1 MGAAAQWVR
10 SVHLHL
16 LVLLPNAGIRRGG
29 RVRWRR
35 ETDRRRP
42 RWMPTRETERW
53 GMGARPCAVGTRS
66 GRGRETCGTRRNPRW
81 GAGCGQQWKMAWR
94 ACVAEAAPAPEH
106 ATAALAMPHQ
116 RRRQGTP
123 DHPREAQAPG
133 APHNLARLRHD
144 RERRG
149 RSRRQY
155 PTGRRWGADPGELG
169 VGTPSPLWGREAGH
183 GGPAGYRSPTV
194 GKPVTVP
201 ASRSAC
207 GICGRPACGKKPRR
221 QQRFI
226 PRTRGST
233 PGHHSCSGA
242 CVRRSLSGC
251 PPSVPAV
258 EAPIQGS
265 SLRPC

>member
-1 MGAAAQWVR
+1 MASRNGQTSTR
-10 SVHLHL
+10 C
-16 LVLLPNAGIRRGG
+16 GCR
-29 RVRWRR
+29 RWRR
-35 ETDRRRP
+35 CIGMCPPAHGSNVRRPWARDAQNRQNPSVGNRLGVNGEDEGGSQCGKKRAVPLGARRR
-42 RWMPTRETERW
+42 RWCRLQ
-53 GMGARPCAVGTRS
+53 
-66 GRGRETCGTRRNPRW
+66 RRHQLR
-81 GAGCGQQWKMAWR
+81 AGCLEGGSGSDAPYNV
-94 ACVAEAAPAPEH
+94 AC
-106 ATAALAMPHQ
+106 LRPHC
-116 RRRQGTP
+116 
-123 DHPREAQAPG
+123 
-133 APHNLARLRHD
+133 
-144 RERRG
+144 ERRG
-149 RSRRQY
+149 EAVTVILPVGGGVPIQGSWGSALHHRS
-155 PTGRRWGADPGELG
+155 GEEK
-169 VGTPSPLWGREAGH
+169 PDM

-251 PPSVPAV
+251 PPGVPAV

-265 SLRPC
+265 SLRPCSCFPLPE

>member
-149 RSRRQY
+149 EVVAVIL
-155 PTGRRWGADPGELG
+155 PVGGG
-169 VGTPSPLWGREAGH
+169 V
-183 GGPAGYRSPTV
+183 
-194 GKPVTVP
+194 
-201 ASRSAC
+201 
-207 GICGRPACGKKPRR
+207 
-221 QQRFI
+221 
-226 PRTRGST
+226 
-233 PGHHSCSGA
+233 
-242 CVRRSLSGC
+242 
-251 PPSVPAV
+251 
-258 EAPIQGS
+258 PIQGS
-265 SLRPC
+265 WGSALHRRSGEEKPDMGGLLATGALQWGSRSPCQRHDQPAASAADQRVGRSLGASSGSSRAREAARQGITPAPALV

>member
-1 MGAAAQWVR
+1 MGPISASAPPCSSAQRRHPARWACSMASRNGQTSPPVDADAGDGALGDGCPALRGWNAERPWARDMRNSPEPSVGSRLRSAVEDGVASVR
-10 SVHLHL
+10 
-16 LVLLPNAGIRRGG
+16 
-29 RVRWRR
+29 
-35 ETDRRRP
+35 
-42 RWMPTRETERW
+42 
-53 GMGARPCAVGTRS
+53 
-66 GRGRETCGTRRNPRW
+66 GRGRSCAGTCDGGTGN
-81 GAGCGQQWKMAWR
+81 
-94 ACVAEAAPAPEH
+94 AAPAPPSGH
-106 ATAALAMPHQ
+106 AGSPEGGPGSRRAAQPSTSPP
-116 RRRQGTP
+116 R
-123 DHPREAQAPG
+123 PREA
-133 APHNLARLRHD
+133 R
-144 RERRG
+144 
-149 RSRRQY
+149 RSRGSY